1 MVCEPVSFRTA
12 VEPGPPAEEN
22 LAQIAH
28 ELRQPL
34 TTIVAALRVLAKCGD
49 TPTVERTSRTI
60 ERQVVHLS
68 RLIDDLLDAI
78 RIRRGNFNLHRTRLD
93 ARKAVE
99 AAVDGIRPI
108 SKQLGQHLDVLLPPL
123 PAWLDADPERLQQ
136 ILSNLLSNALK
147 HTAAGQRV
155 WVAVDQD
162 YASITLTVGDTGD
175 GIPLSVLP
183 RIFEMFARAP
193 GQHAAGFGIGLAVVK
208 QLAELHGGTV
218 DALSDGPGHGS
229 RFVVTL
235 PRARVAALV
244 PSTR

>member
-1 MVCEPVSFRTA
+1 
-12 VEPGPPAEEN
+12 
-22 LAQIAH
+22 
-28 ELRQPL
+28 
-34 TTIVAALRVLAKCGD
+34 
-49 TPTVERTSRTI
+49 
-60 ERQVVHLS
+60 VHLS